1 MSFSNLDDL
10 ALIKNIQEQKH
21 AEKSLNILI
30 ERHSGICIDMVN
42 SFLSRKTH
50 KHLGADLIKDKDY
63 LIYSAALQFDQNKGS
78 KFSTFL
84 ANTVKWKCLNIHNRD
99 KKRLTVPVD
108 DDKIEYLSYSNKLQN
123 KNSLIDVYS
132 HIIDESKKHPD
143 KRIQRIFFLRYEK
156 GTNNSVMPW
165 RLISGELSMSIQGCI
180 NLHNQAIE
188 QFRKKIIKEI

>member
-84 ANTVKWKCLNIHNRD
+84 ANTVKWKCLNVHNRD

-165 RLISGELSMSIQGCI
+165 RLISGELNMSIQGCI
-180 NLHNQAIE
+180 NLHNQALN
-188 QFRKKIIKEI
+188 QFKKKIIKEI